1 MKHSRSRDI
10 MLQMGRVVT
19 LSQTS
24 LSEEQAEKLFHYL
37 LNSSEHVTVTFLQ
50 TLALLLPQH
59 EGNIMALAEGISI
72 QMIMKITG
80 LSEA

>member
-24 LSEEQAEKLFHYL
+24 LSEELAEKLFHYL

-50 TLALLLPQH
+50 TLLLPQH

-80 LSEA
+80 LSEE

>member
-24 LSEEQAEKLFHYL
+24 LSEELAEKLFHYL

-80 LSEA
+80 LSEE

>member
-1 MKHSRSRDI
+1 

-24 LSEEQAEKLFHYL
+24 LSEELAEKLFHYL

-50 TLALLLPQH
+50 TLLLPQH

-80 LSEA
+80 LSEE

>member
-24 LSEEQAEKLFHYL
+24 LSEELAEKLFHYL

-50 TLALLLPQH
+50 TLLLPQH

-80 LSEA
+80 LSE